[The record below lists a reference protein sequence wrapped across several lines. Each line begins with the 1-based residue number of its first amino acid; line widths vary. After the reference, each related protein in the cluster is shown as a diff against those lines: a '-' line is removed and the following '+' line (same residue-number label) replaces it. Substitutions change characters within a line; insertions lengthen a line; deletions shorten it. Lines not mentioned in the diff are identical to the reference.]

1 MPTVSADALKDADIV
16 IKVKRPEASE
26 LAQYKR
32 GALVIAIMDPYGNDA
47 ALKAMADA
55 GVSAFAMELMPRITR
70 AQVMDVLSSQANLA
84 GYRAVIEAAEAF
96 GRAFPMMMTAAGT
109 IPAAKVFVMGVG
121 VAGLQAIAT
130 ARRLGAVVTATDVRP
145 AVKEQVESLGAKFL
159 AVEDEEFKQAETAGG
174 YAKEMSKEYQ
184 AKQAALTA
192 EHIKKQD
199 IIITTALIPGRP
211 APKLVTAEMVK
222 SMKPGSVL
230 VDLAVERGG
239 NVEGAKAGEVADV
252 GGIKIVGYTNVA
264 GRVATSAS
272 SLYARNLFSF
282 IETHGRQDHQGAR
295 GELGRRTGQGHRAD
309 QGRRRHSSEFSA
321 ESIRSPAMDHI
332 AQAVDPFVFRLSIF
346 VLAVFVGYF
355 VVWSVTPALHTPL
368 MSVTNAISSVI
379 VVGALLAVGVSLVGS
394 GGGLGARLRF
404 RRADL
409 CIGEYFRRLSGDAAH
424 AGDVPEEKEVS
435 GAWLVFR

>member
-1 MPTVSADALKDADIV
+1 MKIAIVREIAAGEPRVAAVPDTVKKLKALGADVAVEPGAGVRSGVPDADYEAAGAAISADAVKDADIV
-16 IKVKRPEASE
+16 LKVRRPEAGE
-26 LAQYKR
+26 LGKYKR
-32 GALVIAIMDPYGNDA
+32 GALAIAIMDPYGNDG

-109 IPAAKVFVMGVG
+109 VPAAKVFIMGVG

-130 ARRLGAVVTATDVRP
+130 ARRLGAIVTATDVRP
-145 AVKEQVESLGAKFL
+145 AVKEQVESLGAKFI

-199 IIITTALIPGRP
+199 IVITTALIPGRP
-211 APKLVTAEMVK
+211 APRLVSADMVK

-239 NVEGAKAGEVADV
+239 NVEGVRSGEVADV
-252 GGIKIVGYTNVA
+252 GGIKIVGFTNVA
-264 GRVATSAS
+264 GRVAASAS
-272 SLYARNLFSF
+272 GLYARNLFNF
-282 IETHGRQDHQGAR
+282 VET
-295 GELGRRTGQGHRAD
+295 L
-309 QGRRRHSSEFSA
+309 
-321 ESIRSPAMDHI
+321 
-332 AQAVDPFVFRLSIF
+332 VDKSTK
-346 VLAVFVGYF
+346 VLAVKWDDELVKA
-355 VVWSVTPALHTPL
+355 TALTKDG
-368 MSVTNAISSVI
+368 AVI
-379 VVGALLAVGVSLVGS
+379 HPNFQPKA
-394 GGGLGARLRF
+394 
-404 RRADL
+404 
-409 CIGEYFRRLSGDAAH
+409 
-424 AGDVPEEKEVS
+424 
-435 GAWLVFR
+435 